1 MPNSTVVISGRVN
14 DAFGNP
20 VEGDNL
26 VEITPDDITYGVL
39 SDNRPDTNSSG
50 DYSVTFTTGSKTGKV
65 FLSATINGG
74 NPITPDPAWL
84 TVGGLTLPA
93 SNTVATGNIVIAPD
107 AVSLSV
113 SKSTL
118 VGGGN
123 ITVKGNTRHN
133 AAVDVYFKVSGQPLQ
148 LIDSVTADGN
158 GDFSVP
164 ATVRHSGSFLAK
176 TSTATSQSVSV
187 KVVSTAK
194 ISARSLGKGWV
205 RVSVSGGPSKSGT
218 VVLYQ
223 RLTGGKLHK
232 LSTVHTTAGGVSW
245 KIKSGKGTKTYR
257 ATYTSSGASTS
268 GIVSVSVKVK

>member
-1 MPNSTVVISGRVN
+1 MADR
-14 DAFGNP
+14 
-20 VEGDNL
+20 
-26 VEITPDDITYGVL
+26 
-39 SDNRPDTNSSG
+39 R
-50 DYSVTFTTGSKTGKV
+50 
-65 FLSATINGG
+65 
-74 NPITPDPAWL
+74 W
-84 TVGGLTLPA
+84 LTLPA

-133 AAVDVYFKVSGQPLQ
+133 AAVDVYFKVSGEPLQ

-164 ATVRHSGSFLAK
+164 ATVRQSGSFLAK
-176 TSTATSQSVSV
+176 TSTATSQSCRV

-205 RVSVSGGPSKSGT
+205 RVTVTGRPVEVRHGRPLPASDRWQAPQARHRPHHLRWRELEDQVGQGHQDLPRDVHLVRCERLGGRVGERQGQVTQP
-218 VVLYQ
+218 Q
-223 RLTGGKLHK
+223 HQ
-232 LSTVHTTAGGVSW
+232 HHQH
-245 KIKSGKGTKTYR
+245 
-257 ATYTSSGASTS
+257 
-268 GIVSVSVKVK
+268 